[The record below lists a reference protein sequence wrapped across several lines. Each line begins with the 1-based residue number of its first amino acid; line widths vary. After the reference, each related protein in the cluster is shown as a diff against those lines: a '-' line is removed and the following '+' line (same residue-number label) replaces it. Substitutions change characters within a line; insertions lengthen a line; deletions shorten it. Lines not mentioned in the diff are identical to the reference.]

1 VIRWEEKAIA
11 DAAKK
16 RGVTCHLSD
25 AKELT
30 LEVTARRSGSRG
42 REGRQDGTGVVD
54 TQVLQRC
61 VSHYRNLHA
70 TAALE
75 SLEHQVVN
83 GFQTAY
89 ISSDKLFCTLAL
101 TQAGIPGPATWLAF
115 TEDAALR
122 ALDSLGYPAVIKPV
136 VGSWGRLSAL
146 LKDKDF
152 ATAILEDREY
162 MYPMYQVYYLQ
173 EFVKR
178 PPRDIRSFVVG
189 ERTVAAIYRISSEDW
204 RTNTARG
211 GKAEACPITPEL
223 DELSLKAAKAVK
235 GEIVGVDLMESP
247 NGLLVHEVNNT
258 TEFKNTVPATG
269 VDIPGLIVE
278 YLVSIQRK

>member
-1 VIRWEEKAIA
+1 MSSFTILYDIVRWEEKAIA
-11 DAAKK
+11 SAAKK
-16 RGVTCHLSD
+16 KGVDVHLVD
-25 AKELT
+25 ARELAIDT
-30 LEVTARRSGSRG
+30 TAAKGSRPVPD
-42 REGRQDGTGVVD
+42 EL
-54 TQVLQRC
+54 VLQRC
-61 VSHYRNLHA
+61 VSHYRNVHA

-75 SLEHQVVN
+75 SLGHRVVN
-83 GFQTAY
+83 NFESAN

-101 TQAGIPGPATWLAF
+101 SRAGIPTPRTFVAF
-115 TEDAALR
+115 TEESAKKALKE
-122 ALDSLGYPAVIKPV
+122 LGYPGVIKPV

-146 LKDKDF
+146 LKDEDF

-189 ERTVAAIYRISSEDW
+189 DKTVAAIYRLSSTDW

-211 GKAEACPITPEL
+211 GKAIPCPITKEL
-223 DELSLKAAKAVK
+223 DDLSVRSARAVG

-247 NGLLVHEVNNT
+247 SGMLVHEVNNT

-269 VDIPGLIVE
+269 IDIPGFIVD
-278 YLVSIQRK
+278 YLVSEGKR